1 MTIAGVALTAGSTVA
16 NSMAASKV
24 TRAREDAMAA
34 ERIRQNGLDQEA
46 QALNTQSQD
55 RYQDFS
61 GQEEKA
67 ATKLADYF
75 TGQQVAEP
83 SAEAALPT
91 SASNVVVAE
100 EQKQRAK
107 ARDFTDKTGTAL
119 GRLRAFGDVLGEN
132 SRLQARDASQIGQ
145 IGGFKRGSSNVMA
158 YELDAANQKGNG
170 LKLFGDV
177 LGMGGGLLTSAGLS
191 QPGGGVAKATT
202 LADHIGY
209 KPGMTAGA
217 GLYPAAPAK
226 SIRSYFEGI

>member
-1 MTIAGVALTAGSTVA
+1 MCDPLTIAGVALTAGSTVA

-24 TRAREDAMAA
+24 ARAREDAMAA
-34 ERIRQNGLDQEA
+34 ERIRQNGLDREA
-46 QALNTQSQD
+46 QALNVQSQD

-177 LGMGGGLLTSAGLS
+177 LGGLGGLSLNAGLS
-191 QPGGGVAKATT
+191 GATPFGIGAPKVSLPKTGPVIAARPTTISNLYGGV
-202 LADHIGY
+202 
-209 KPGMTAGA
+209 
-217 GLYPAAPAK
+217 
-226 SIRSYFEGI
+226 

>member
-1 MTIAGVALTAGSTVA
+1 MCDPLTIAGVALTAGSTVA

-24 TRAREDAMAA
+24 ARARDDAMAA

-46 QALNTQSQD
+46 QALNAQSQD

-67 ATKLADYF
+67 ASKLADYF

-91 SASNVVVAE
+91 SANNVVVNE

-132 SRLQARDASQIGQ
+132 SRLQARDAGQIGQ
-145 IGGFKRGSSNVMA
+145 IGGFKRGSSNVTA

-177 LGMGGGLLTSAGLS
+177 LSGLGGIGVNAGLS
-191 QPGGGVAKATT
+191 RPKYTKTT
-202 LADHIGY
+202 LGEHLGY
-209 KPGMTAGA
+209 T
-217 GLYPAAPAK
+217 LPA
-226 SIRSYFEGI
+226 SYFPEAPKRKSTV